1 MSGQGEGLGL
11 NRPILTITCFDKPSR
26 KAGGVHDGV
35 KKASVSANFAACF
48 LLDGFPAIAQR
59 RGRSPLGEF
68 SLGAPL
74 RGGRV
79 AAMQSDRSSTT
90 YRSLGRR
97 HTLARVRRRQAPA
110 VTGAREVRSE
120 VPERKLCALWFGQ
133 IHP

>member
-1 MSGQGEGLGL
+1 LCPGSSNVRSIDLVGTRGGLGL

-74 RGGRV
+74 RGGGWPRCSLIARAPHIV
-79 AAMQSDRSSTT
+79 LWDGGIRSQESAA
-90 YRSLGRR
+90 
-97 HTLARVRRRQAPA
+97 VRRLLSQGH
-110 VTGAREVRSE
+110 V
-120 VPERKLCALWFGQ
+120 K
-133 IHP
+133 